1 MIESLDDVGS
11 CSMAR
16 SEAIGVSDQWVNRL
30 ENVEPRV
37 AIIGVFDGVHRGH
50 QAVIAQ
56 ARALAADGEVVAITF
71 DPHPRRVLDPEFAPV
86 MLATMDERIDALHDS
101 GVDDVVVVP
110 FTADLSQVTPREF
123 TEEFIVRR
131 AAANHVVVGEN
142 FRFGRGAAGD
152 VTTLRSLGDQL
163 GFTVHALPLR
173 GDASRF
179 SSSRVRQALAD
190 GDLAQVAFVLGRPF
204 TYRGVV
210 VHGDHRG
217 RTLGVPT
224 ANIEVSAD
232 RAAPADG
239 VYAGW
244 VRVLE
249 GTCPRMPA
257 AISVGE
263 NPQYGKVARRIE
275 AHVID
280 RDDLDL
286 YDQAIEVGF
295 TQRLRGQQVFSSEDA
310 FIDQMHADIDLSR
323 TIASVEP

>member
-1 MIESLDDVGS
+1 MIERLDR
-11 CSMAR
+11 AWRR
-16 SEAIGVSDQWVNRL
+16 SIAGREASIAPDGWINRL
-30 ENVEPRV
+30 ENVEARV

-56 ARALAADGEVVAITF
+56 ARALAADGTVVAITF

-86 MLATMDERIDALHDS
+86 MLATMDERIDALHDA

-123 TEEFIVRR
+123 TEEFVVRR
-131 AAANHVVVGEN
+131 AAANQVVVGEN

-152 VTTLRSLGDQL
+152 VTTLRTLGDQL

-173 GDASRF
+173 GDESRF

-217 RTLGVPT
+217 RLLGVPT

-244 VRVLE
+244 VRVLD
-249 GTCPRMPA
+249 GDPPRLPA
-257 AISVGE
+257 AISVGD
-263 NPQYGKVARRIE
+263 NPQYAGKERRIE

-286 YDQAIEVGF
+286 YDQLIEVGF
-295 TQRLRGQQVFSSEDA
+295 LQRLRGQQVFPSEDA
-310 FIDQMHADIDLSR
+310 FIDQMHADIDRSR

>member
-1 MIESLDDVGS
+1 MRNQCQHWPRRLTSVESG
-11 CSMAR
+11 R
-16 SEAIGVSDQWVNRL
+16 
-30 ENVEPRV
+30 RV

-56 ARALAADGEVVAITF
+56 ARALAGDGEVVAITF
-71 DPHPRRVLDPEFAPV
+71 DPHPRRVLTNDQAPS
-86 MLATMDERIDALHDS
+86 MLVSLDERIDALKDA

-110 FTADLSQVTPREF
+110 FTYELSQMSPREF
-123 TEEFIVRR
+123 VESFIVDR
-131 AAANHVVVGEN
+131 AGASDVVVGEN
-142 FRFGRGAAGD
+142 FRFGHKASGD
-152 VTTLRSLGDQL
+152 VATLRELGDEL
-163 GFTVHALPLR
+163 GFRVHGQDLR
-173 GDASRF
+173 GDGERF
-179 SSSRVRQALAD
+179 SSTRVREALAA
-190 GDLAQVAFVLGRPF
+190 GDLAQVELVLGRPF

-224 ANIEVSAD
+224 ANIAVSAD

-249 GTCPRMPA
+249 GSCPRMPA
-257 AISVGE
+257 AISVGQ
-263 NPQYGKVARRIE
+263 NPQYGGVERRIE

-286 YDQAIEVGF
+286 YDQGIEVGF
-295 TQRLRGQQVFSSEDA
+295 THRLRGQEVFDSEAA
-310 FIDQMHADIDLSR
+310 FIEQMQADIAASR
-323 TIASVEP
+323 SAARVGKPA